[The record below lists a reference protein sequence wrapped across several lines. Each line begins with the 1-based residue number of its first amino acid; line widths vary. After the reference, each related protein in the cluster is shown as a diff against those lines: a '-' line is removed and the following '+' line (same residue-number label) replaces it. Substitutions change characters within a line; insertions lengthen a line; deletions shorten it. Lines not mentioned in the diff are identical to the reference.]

1 MPWVSLANNQA
12 VTFNNLWDA
21 VNTGVFIQKQP
32 IPTSNEC
39 ITKAD
44 ANDYVYINTSY
55 ASYAAKASNQ
65 LVVKQDLQAA
75 SPVNVIVYTP
85 SSGVYPLSG
94 SSIVATSGTITSYYS
109 FDVYLYVGFNSA
121 GLNSGTVNNDSM
133 LIVPQ
138 PAKSISGATITSF
151 GQVIT
156 SGLAQ
161 RYILTPSTTYNITL
175 TKGDLLGGGST
186 VRFYYS
192 LCDLCVQFPL

>member
-21 VNTGVFIQKQP
+21 VNIGVFILKQP

-44 ANDYVYINTSY
+44 ANDYVYINTLY

-75 SPVNVIVYTP
+75 TPSNVIVYTP
-85 SSGVYPLSG
+85 STGVYPLSG
-94 SSIVATSGTITSYYS
+94 STSVSTSGTITNYYS
-109 FDVYLYVGFNSA
+109 VTMRIYCVFNSA
-121 GLNSGTVNNDSM
+121 GLNSGTVNNDLMTITPLAS
-133 LIVPQ
+133 
-138 PAKSISGATITSF
+138 KSISGATISSY
-151 GQVIT
+151 GQTIF
-156 SGLAQ
+156 SNPYQLAANTA
-161 RYILTPSTTYNITL
+161 YTITL

-186 VRFYYS
+186 VRFYQS
-192 LCDLCVQFPL
+192 NDFGGDIAPI